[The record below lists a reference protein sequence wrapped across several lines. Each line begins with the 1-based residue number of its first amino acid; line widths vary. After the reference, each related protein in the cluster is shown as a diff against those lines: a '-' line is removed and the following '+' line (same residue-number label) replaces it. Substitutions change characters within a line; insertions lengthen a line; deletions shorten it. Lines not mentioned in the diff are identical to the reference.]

1 MGEWQ
6 DRQIG
11 CGALFSLAAWIIGLG
26 LIVGAIVET
35 LAHPW
40 ANLGS
45 VLFMVGCSR
54 TILAMIHAQESRV
67 RDAFD
72 LGRESARL
80 RIMRD

>member
-26 LIVGAIVET
+26 LIVAAIVET

-45 VLFMVGCSR
+45 VLFMAGCLR
-54 TILAMIHAQESRV
+54 TLLGAFAHREHEV
-67 RDAFD
+67 RNAYE
-72 LGRESARL
+72 LGRDSASL
-80 RIMRD
+80 RVLRD